1 MQQVVERFPGWNEV
15 TIANLHSL
23 FLLFD
28 NQSNG
33 MLGFDDLLVF
43 RSLNTVLNGKA
54 ELSATRDRKPCKEIV
69 AAVYVNLSR
78 SMCL

>member
-1 MQQVVERFPGWNEV
+1 MKEQDRRWSIQKVVERFPGWNEL

-33 MLGFDDLLVF
+33 MLGFDDLLV
-43 RSLNTVLNGKA
+43 SLP
-54 ELSATRDRKPCKEIV
+54 R
-69 AAVYVNLSR
+69 
-78 SMCL
+78 

>member
-1 MQQVVERFPGWNEV
+1 MKEKDRRWSMQKVVERFPGWNEV

-43 RSLNTVLNGKA
+43 AFLWLMQGS
-54 ELSATRDRKPCKEIV
+54 
-69 AAVYVNLSR
+69 Y
-78 SMCL
+78 